1 MIEPNCDMPWEIY
14 LDWLQ
19 DQGNEDLRVVD
30 AASLSSSDYYSGQL
44 IIAENFLASHFAGEG
59 YGAGYY
65 HSGSINFRQ
74 WSDWIEDLE
83 MGGGC
88 DYVDFLEG
96 VHITGVSCDYYGA
109 DWYLEDGDFRGN
121 G

>member
-19 DQGNEDLRVVD
+19 DQGNEDLREVD
-30 AASLSSSDYYSGQL
+30 ASSLSSGYCQDAFIVPEDFSM
-44 IIAENFLASHFAGEG
+44 SHFSGDG
-59 YGAGYY
+59 YGSGYY
-65 HSGSINFRQ
+65 NCGSINFRQ
-74 WSDWIEDLE
+74 LVDWVEDLQ

-96 VHITGVSCDYYGA
+96 IHITGVSCDYHGA
-109 DWYLEDGDFRGN
+109 DWFLKDREFRGN